1 MKNFQDKR
9 IISIY
14 LIVFALLIIGVTY
27 ALQSSSLAFQTS
39 TALIQIDETAYGNTS
54 FDSSNLEFKP
64 ILDSA
69 VETSTNNV
77 IKIEFKVGGAEA
89 NNANNIIYDIALNDL
104 EVNCSLLSPY
114 IKWKLLKNG
123 TEISNG
129 SLDYKFDTIA
139 DGRMVLTTIQQDLP
153 DYNATD
159 KSQYDDYI
167 FYMWFS
173 DSCQSSD
180 LSDCLNNN
188 QLEDQ
193 SAMINQNLSGKVEVE
208 LYTESKKELVRNPSS
223 TLDTTL
229 CRDGYLVTFNLDG
242 GSLSSSPYYVNNGQ
256 PYGQL
261 PIPTKE
267 TTVITYDTQGGTLAS
282 GASSPQEVN
291 WTFNGWYLENNFTNL
306 ITNDTIVTIAN
317 NHTLYA
323 KWIADSSNTLPN
335 VTRSGCIFQGW
346 YSAATGGRKIGDAG
360 DNYKVGGTVTLYA
373 RWKPKTYTVNYNA
386 NIFHSNSKTENGVT
400 VTYDSTNSYLTLDG
414 TQTGNVQLSAL
425 SGYSFTEGEQYQ
437 ITLSFISG
445 TYTRNSSG
453 CFVTDLYMDENNGLS
468 TRNYKDL
475 AFPTSGSSTGI
486 LTVNSAAESE
496 GNAFKFWIWA
506 NESGAF
512 VFSNYKIKVNVTKVE
527 SSKTVTYDST
537 YGTLPTPFRAGY
549 TSNGWFTSES
559 GGTNITSSSKVSTA
573 SDHTLHAQW
582 TANTY
587 TVTLNNQSATS
598 AGTTSVTATYGS
610 TMPTIT
616 KPERKYTVTY
626 NANGGS
632 VGTTS
637 NVATYT
643 FTGYYTETSGNGIQ
657 YYNSSGNSARDW
669 NLVNNT
675 TLYAN
680 WNTGSVTLPTPSRSN
695 WTFNGWYTAASGGT
709 KIGNAG
715 ASYTPSENI
724 TLYAQWSPNVTNIS
738 ATSYTTHYTASTTA
752 DRSVTIKVTYA
763 DGSTQSVPTTAAS
776 YTTNNNYGDYNRYT
790 FTVSYGGKSTTYS
803 ANKLGWYGSGGT
815 WYYYL
820 VPYNS
825 GNSIERITQAS
836 YNSYWSGK
844 AKGTKL
850 AGNWAKILQVSRG
863 KYHWYYFNSD
873 GTMKTG
879 WWNSGSAWYYFV
891 ENGVTVTNWNG
902 PIGSMVAC
910 TQGNEAEDTASTC
923 PNSGNRTISG
933 SSTASWNG
941 TYQFDYSG
949 RCISS
954 NC

>member
-180 LSDCLNNN
+180 LSTCVNNN

-229 CRDGYLVTFNLDG
+229 CQDNYVVTFNLDG
-242 GSLSSSPYYVNNGQ
+242 GSIDSTTYYVSNGQ

-261 PIPTKE
+261 PTPTKE

-282 GASSPQEVN
+282 GASSPQEIN
-291 WTFNGWYLENNFTNL
+291 WTFDGWYLENNFTNL
-306 ITNDTIVTIAN
+306 VTNDTIVTIAS

-323 KWIADSSNTLPN
+323 KWAADSSNTLPN
-335 VTRSGCIFQGW
+335 VTKSGYIFQGW
-346 YSAATGGRKIGDAG
+346 YSAATGGTKIGDAG

-373 RWKPKTYTVNYNA
+373 RWK
-386 NIFHSNSKTENGVT
+386 SK
-400 VTYDSTNSYLTLDG
+400 
-414 TQTGNVQLSAL
+414 
-425 SGYSFTEGEQYQ
+425 
-437 ITLSFISG
+437 
-445 TYTRNSSG
+445 
-453 CFVTDLYMDENNGLS
+453 
-468 TRNYKDL
+468 
-475 AFPTSGSSTGI
+475 
-486 LTVNSAAESE
+486 
-496 GNAFKFWIWA
+496 
-506 NESGAF
+506 
-512 VFSNYKIKVNVTKVE
+512 
-527 SSKTVTYDST
+527 
-537 YGTLPTPFRAGY
+537 
-549 TSNGWFTSES
+549 
-559 GGTNITSSSKVSTA
+559 
-573 SDHTLHAQW
+573 
-582 TANTY
+582 TY

-610 TMPTIT
+610 AMPAIT
-616 KPERKYTVTY
+616 KPERIYTVTY

-632 VGTTS
+632 VGTASATS
-637 NVATYT
+637 TYT
-643 FTGYYTETSGNGIQ
+643 FLGYYTETGGNGTQ
-657 YYNSSGNSARDW
+657 YYTSSGSSARDW
-669 NLVNNT
+669 NLLNNT

-680 WNTGSVTLPTPSRSN
+680 WSNGSVTLPTPSRSN

-715 ASYTPSENI
+715 ASYAPSENI
-724 TLYAQWSPNVTNIS
+724 TLYAQWSPNVTSIS
-738 ATSYTTHYTASTTA
+738 ATSYTTHYTSSTAADTA
-752 DRSVTIKVTYA
+752 VTIKATYA
-763 DGSTQSVPTTAAS
+763 DGSTKSVSTNASS
-776 YTTNNNYGDYNRYT
+776 YTTNNTASSTTRYT
-790 FTVSYGGKSTTYS
+790 FTVSYGGQSTTYT

-820 VPYNS
+820 VPADS

-850 AGNWAKILQVSRG
+850 AGNWAKILQPSRG
-863 KYHWYYFNSD
+863 KFHWYYFNSD

-891 ENGVTVTNWNG
+891 EYGVTVTGWAG
-902 PIGSMVAC
+902 PVGSMVAC
-910 TQGNEAEDTASTC
+910 SNGNEADDTASTC
-923 PNSGNRTISG
+923 ANSGNRTISG

-949 RCISS
+949 KCISS